1 MNVQAFL
8 SNIYP
13 TAFFAFIGTF
23 ASTFVVGGLVYYA
36 GQIGL
41 CYPLGMCAATAH
53 DAREGSAGMAR
64 GHLRTPGWG
73 IEPA

>member
-8 SNIYP
+8 ANIWP

-36 GQIGL
+36 GQMGL
-41 CYPLGMCAATAH
+41 CYPLGMCAVPAPLPAAPNSPCSRVIGPVAH
-53 DAREGSAGMAR
+53 
-64 GHLRTPGWG
+64 
-73 IEPA
+73 